1 VLIADP
7 TTEDGKARV
16 EAIISTTDGFV
27 IAEKDLEIRGP
38 GELFGS
44 RQAGVAPFK
53 VADLPRD
60 LELLRMARRDA
71 EAWIEKNPTLG
82 GAQDSLLRKRLL
94 KKYGET
100 LGLGDV
106 A

>member
-1 VLIADP
+1 MA
-7 TTEDGKARV
+7 
-16 EAIISTTDGFV
+16 TTDGFA
-27 IAEKDLEIRGP
+27 IAEKDFEIRGP

-44 RQAGVAPFK
+44 RQSGIAPFR
-53 VADLPRD
+53 AAELPRD

-71 EAWIEKNPTLG
+71 AEWIARNPALG
-82 GAQDSLLRKRLL
+82 GPHDALLRKRLL
-94 KKYGET
+94 KVHGES